1 MAIDEA
7 LAFRACCAG
16 VKRLYGGA
24 GAGAS
29 LLALA
34 ICCAGVARVLRGF
47 LRWRLTFVVRALN
60 GRFAGVERALCCFAR
75 GRPLR
80 CVGCFLFSLLRLL
93 LGLLF

>member
-1 MAIDEA
+1 MAA
-7 LAFRACCAG
+7 LARVRRCWRWRSVARALPGCMVA
-16 VKRLYGGA
+16 
-24 GAGAS
+24 
-29 LLALA
+29 
-34 ICCAGVARVLRGF
+34 VARVLRGF
-47 LRWRLTFVVRALN
+47 LRWRLMVVVRALN